1 MSALIGLQ
9 CHLCK
14 AQFPAEAIYVCDR
27 CLGPLEP
34 MYDYRAVRLTR
45 DEIERRPKNLWRYR
59 ELLPIAD
66 RPRTGFNSGFTPL
79 VRCDRLAKRLGV
91 EELYVKDDSVNHPT
105 LSYKD
110 RVVSVAATRAVEL
123 GFQVLACASTGNLAN
138 SVASHAARIGLDCC
152 VFIPDNLEAGK
163 ILGSAIYNPTIL
175 AIAGNYDDVNRLCT
189 QVADRYGWGFVNI
202 NLRSYYAEGAKTM
215 GFEIVEQLGW
225 RFPKH
230 LVSPVAGG
238 TLLPRIVRGLRELRE
253 VGLVDGELPKIY
265 AAQAA
270 GCAPVVNA
278 LNAGLDHPEPVR
290 PNTIA
295 KSIAIGNPADGY
307 QVIQSVRSTGGAG
320 AAVADDQIVDAI
332 RLLAETEGIF
342 TEPAGGT
349 TLAAAIDLIRR
360 GVIPRNESIVVCVTG
375 NGYKTAEVVSGGLA
389 PPVRLTRAFKDF
401 ESWYAARAGAPS
413 PAAAGA

>member
-1 MSALIGLQ
+1 VSALLGLQ

-14 AQFPAEAIYVCDR
+14 TRFPAEALYACDQ

-34 MYDYRAVRLTR
+34 IYDYSAIRLTR
-45 DEIERRPKNLWRYR
+45 DEIEKRPKNLWRYR

-79 VRCDRLAKRLGV
+79 VRCDRLAARLGV
-91 EELYVKDDSVNHPT
+91 SELYVKDDSVNHPT

-123 GFQVLACASTGNLAN
+123 GFEVLACASTGNLAN
-138 SVASHAARIGLDCC
+138 SVAAHAARLGVECC

-163 ILGSAIYNPTIL
+163 LLGSAIFNPTIL

-202 NLRSYYAEGAKTM
+202 NLRAYYAEGAKTL

-225 RFPKH
+225 RYPQH
-230 LVSPVAGG
+230 LISPVAGG

-253 VGLVDGELPKIY
+253 IGLVDGELPRVY

-270 GCAPVVNA
+270 GCAPVVRA
-278 LNAGLDHPEPVR
+278 LDQGLEHPEPVR
-290 PNTIA
+290 PDTIA

-307 QVIQSVRSTGGAG
+307 QVIQAVKSTGGTG
-320 AAVADDQIVDAI
+320 AAVTDDQIVDAI

-349 TLAAAIDLIRR
+349 TLAAAVDLIRR
-360 GVIPRNESIVVCVTG
+360 GTIPRDESIVVCVTG
-375 NGYKTAEVVSGGLA
+375 NGYKTAEVVANRLV
-389 PPVRLTRAFKDF
+389 PPVRLSRAFKEF
-401 ESWYAARAGAPS
+401 EAWHESRQAIA
-413 PAAAGA
+413 

>member
-1 MSALIGLQ
+1 MSALVGLQ

-14 AQFPAEAIYVCDR
+14 TPFPAEAIYVCDR

-34 MYDYRAVRLTR
+34 VYDYGAIRLTR
-45 DEIERRPKNLWRYR
+45 EEVAKRPKNLWRYR

-66 RPRTGFNSGFTPL
+66 TPRTGFNSGFTPL
-79 VRCDRLAKRLGV
+79 VRCDRLARRLGV
-91 EELYVKDDSVNHPT
+91 DELYVKDDSVNHPT

-123 GFQVLACASTGNLAN
+123 GFKVLACASTGNLAN
-138 SVASHAARIGLDCC
+138 SVAAHAARLGVECC

-163 ILGSAIYNPTIL
+163 LLGSAIFGPTIL

-202 NLRSYYAEGAKTM
+202 NLRSYYAEGAKTY

-225 RFPKH
+225 RYPRH
-230 LVSPVAGG
+230 VVAPVAGG
-238 TLLPRIVRGLRELRE
+238 TLLPRIVRGFRELRE
-253 VGLVDGELPKIY
+253 IGLVDGDLPRVY

-270 GCAPVVNA
+270 GCAPVVRA
-278 LNAGLDHPEPVR
+278 LEAGLDHPEPVR
-290 PNTIA
+290 PDTIA

-307 QVIQSVRSTGGAG
+307 QVIRCVRDTGGMG
-320 AAVADDQIVDAI
+320 VAVSDAHIVDAI
-332 RLLAETEGIF
+332 HLLAETEGIF

-349 TLAAAIDLIRR
+349 TLAGAIDLIQR
-360 GVIPRNESIVVCVTG
+360 GIIPRDESLVVCVTG
-375 NGYKTAEVVSGGLA
+375 NGYKTAEVVSSRLA
-389 PPVRLTRAFKDF
+389 APVRLSRAFKEF
-401 ESWYAARAGAPS
+401 EAWWEA
-413 PAAAGA
+413 